1 MPALPQSPGAV
12 RYPGSRP
19 VITARPSR
27 WPRARRFARSLRADA
42 LLPVVAIAIS
52 LVVALPIAAIAVL
65 ALAPAPGVW
74 SHLISTTLPF
84 AVQQTLL
91 LMTGVA
97 CLTLV
102 AGAGTAWLVTMYRF
116 PGRSLFDWLLILPLA
131 LPTYITA
138 YCYGEFLDYTGP
150 VQTAI
155 RALFGF
161 TSYQDYSFPDIR
173 SLGGAIFIMSAVLY
187 PYVYLTARAS
197 FGLQSTHVIDVART
211 LGRTGTGALF
221 AVGLPMAR
229 PALAAGVS
237 LALMEA
243 LNDIGAVEYLGVQTL
258 TSSVYAAWIQ
268 RASLAGAAQLALVMF
283 IFVVGLIA
291 LERYGRR
298 HRRFATAHSDR
309 PVPEHRLGAAKGW
322 LAVLACAIPFTAG
335 FVVPVGMLID
345 GVMAQGAQYGFA
357 DYARAAGTS
366 LALSVVAAGVIVVLA
381 LLLGAALRIS
391 RSRLAS
397 DAARV
402 AALGYA
408 IPGTVIALGLIVP
421 LGALDNAV
429 SRSLHDQF
437 GVSVGLIL
445 SGSAFVLLLAYVIR
459 FMAVALNAVEAG
471 WQRLSP
477 NLDAAART
485 LGSGPLA
492 MLTTIHLPLLRPA
505 IGAAALLVFVD
516 TMKEL
521 PATLLL
527 RPFNFE
533 TLATQ
538 IYNFASQE
546 QFERSALAALTIVAV
561 GLIPLLLL
569 HRALTGTQSN
579 PLLHNSHGT
588 SPDR

>member
-1 MPALPQSPGAV
+1 MPARTRRWSATRGIGAD
-12 RYPGSRP
+12 G
-19 VITARPSR
+19 
-27 WPRARRFARSLRADA
+27 LLLA
-42 LLPVVAIAIS
+42 LALVIS
-52 LVVALPIAAIAVL
+52 LVIALPIVSIAML

-74 SHLISTTLPF
+74 PHLISTTLPYS
-84 AVQQTLL
+84 VQQTLL
-91 LMTGVA
+91 LLAGVA
-97 CLTLV
+97 VLTLA
-102 AGAGTAWLVTMYRF
+102 AGAGSAWLVTMYRF
-116 PGRSLFDWLLILPLA
+116 PARGVLDWLLILPLA

-150 VQTAI
+150 VQTAL
-155 RALFGF
+155 RAAFGF
-161 TSYQDYSFPDIR
+161 ASYQDYWFPNIH
-173 SLGGAIFIMSAVLY
+173 SLGGAILIMSSVLY

-197 FGLQSTHVIDVART
+197 FALQSVNALDVART

-221 AVGLPMAR
+221 AVALPMAR

-237 LALMEA
+237 LALMEC

-258 TSSVYAAWIQ
+258 TSSIYGAWIQ
-268 RASLAGAAQLALVMF
+268 RSSLAGAAQLALVLF
-283 IFVVGLIA
+283 IFVIGLIV

-298 HRRFATAHSDR
+298 HRRFASPRSDR
-309 PVPEHRLGAAKGW
+309 PAPEHRLSGAKAW
-322 LAVLACAIPFTAG
+322 LAFLACAIPFAAG
-335 FVVPVGMLID
+335 FIIPVSVLID
-345 GVMAQGAQYGFA
+345 GMLAQGAQYGFSG
-357 DYARAAGTS
+357 YVSAAANS
-366 LALSVVAAGVIVVLA
+366 LFLSAAAALLIVVLA

-391 RSRLAS
+391 RNRFAS
-397 DAARV
+397 DATRIS
-402 AALGYA
+402 ALGYA

-429 SRSLHDQF
+429 SRFMTDQF
-437 GVSVGLIL
+437 GVSTGLLL
-445 SGSAFVLLLAYVIR
+445 SGSAFALLLAYVIR
-459 FMAVALNAVEAG
+459 FMAVAFNAIEAG

-485 LGSGPLA
+485 LGAGPLG
-492 MLTTIHLPLLRPA
+492 MLTSVHLPLLRPA

-538 IYNFASQE
+538 IYTFASQE

-561 GLIPLLLL
+561 GLVPLILL
-569 HRALTGTQSN
+569 HRVLTRAQ
-579 PLLHNSHGT
+579 
-588 SPDR
+588 